1 MKAARFY
8 RMTQKTLVALQ
19 MLALFKRKTEYSSLM
34 ATQLKQF
41 LYQASLMVF
50 TFNNH
55 DRIFTA
61 NQSSPAHLFPAKL
74 AYVAGVKRGK
84 GRGNL
89 GARGRKEGN
98 ACKETIVF
106 SIFHAQI
113 LSVKIVIGQ
122 N

>member
-1 MKAARFY
+1 MKAPRFHQ
-8 RMTQKTLVALQ
+8 MTQKTLVALQ
-19 MLALFKRKTEYSSLM
+19 MLFKMKTEYSSLL
-34 ATQLKQF
+34 TTRLRLL
-41 LYQASLMVF
+41 LYQDSLMVF
-50 TFNNH
+50 TFNTH

-61 NQSSPAHLFPAKL
+61 NHSSPVHLSPAKL
-74 AYVAGVKRGK
+74 AYVAGVKRGR

-98 ACKETIVF
+98 AYKETIVF